1 MLNPSNQWRRSRK
14 HTPVMLY
21 NIVQNYGDWLDQIGL
36 FPLVRVLYQL
46 EFRAFFSV
54 VLSFVFVLLFGKRT
68 IRWLMQQKVGDS
80 PEFYRAD
87 LNSLMASRAGT
98 PTMGGLLICGSIL
111 FTVGLLADL
120 RNNYVHLAL
129 LVLIWLATVGGFDDW
144 LKLTSA
150 RRNPGARE
158 GLYAWEK
165 LLFQLGIG
173 LLVGLFLYRYAG
185 DSIEGHVLTLPFQR
199 TYHPTTRELEPSLI
213 VLGLAPFALIATIL
227 VAGSSNAVNLT
238 DGMDGLAGGTM
249 LVASFALMALCYIAG
264 SVETAKYLLV
274 PFIEGADEL
283 MVITG
288 AMAGACLGFL
298 WFNCAPAQ
306 VFMGDTGS
314 LPLGGLMAYIG
325 LAIRQEILL
334 IIIGGIFFIEMGSV
348 ILQVAYFKWTGG
360 KRIFRCSPIHH
371 HFHLAG
377 WSEQQVVTRAWVLA
391 VVLAMIALVSIKLR

>member
-1 MLNPSNQWRRSRK
+1 
-14 HTPVMLY
+14 MLY
-21 NIVQNYGDWLDQIGL
+21 NFVQHYSDWLDSLGL
-36 FPLVRVLYQL
+36 FPLVQVLYQL

-54 VLSFVFVLLFGKRT
+54 VLGFVFVLMFGRRT
-68 IRWLMQQKVGDS
+68 IRWLMRQKVGDA

-87 LNSLMASRAGT
+87 LNDLMASRAGT
-98 PTMGGLLICGSIL
+98 PTMGGILVCGSIL
-111 FTVGLLADL
+111 GTVLLLADL
-120 RNNYVHLAL
+120 SNNYVHLAL
-129 LVLIWLATVGGFDDW
+129 LVLIWLAALGGVDDW

-150 RRNPGARE
+150 RRRPGSRE

-173 LLVGLFLYRYAG
+173 FLAGLFLFRYTGEAV
-185 DSIEGHVLTLPFQR
+185 EGRVLTLPFQR
-199 TYHPTTRELEPSLI
+199 TYDPTTRELEPHVI
-213 VLGLAPFALIATIL
+213 ELGLIAFTLIATLLI
-227 VAGSSNAVNLT
+227 AGSSNAVNLT

-264 SVETAKYLLV
+264 SVETAKHLLV
-274 PFIEGADEL
+274 PFIAGADEL

-314 LPLGGLMAYIG
+314 LPLGGLMAYIAM
-325 LAIRQEILL
+325 AIRQEILL
-334 IIIGGIFFIEMGSV
+334 IIIGGIFFTEMASV
-348 ILQVAYFKWTGG
+348 VMQVAYFKWTGG

-391 VVLAMIALVSIKLR
+391 VVFAMIALVSIKLR